1 MRISLEQWIKDFN
14 AGLFDGKELQTQIN
28 AGWYDWFCRNNSL
41 RNKTYKMAPMIKR
54 IAKSAK
60 IDPSKVYVFF
70 KNNCPMRGPLYDDF
84 RICDMETTDVIFTI
98 TPKSGHTGLAE
109 VWGKENDFE
118 KAIVSGTMKEIYK
131 YFGV

>member
-1 MRISLEQWIKDFN
+1 MKMSLEQWIKEFD
-14 AGLFDGKELQTQIN
+14 AGLFDGQELQTQIN

-41 RNKTYKMAPMIKR
+41 RNKTYKMAPMVKR
-54 IAKSAK
+54 IAKSDK

-84 RICDMETTDVIFTI
+84 RICDLETGNVIWTI
-98 TPKSGHTGLAE
+98 VPKCGHTGLAE

-118 KAIVSGTMKEIYK
+118 KAIVSGTMREIYK